1 MVLNPKSIRD
11 ILRLLIQLNGQFDRS
26 ENTIRANFQKS
37 SKFTEKR
44 TLGTAQALKPHA
56 PYPPGEDIL
65 KMVEITTDQTDILNE
80 IHLG

>member
-11 ILRLLIQLNGQFDRS
+11 ILRFLIQLNGQFDWL
-26 ENTIRANFQKS
+26 EKLIRANFQKS
-37 SKFTEKR
+37 SKFTEQR

-65 KMVEITTDQTDILNE
+65 KMVGISRSNRYTKRNSSRL
-80 IHLG
+80 